1 MKRVFLSVVA
11 AATLFVGCNADAE
24 IEVLRPIK
32 VDAPTFSAS
41 FDDQTRTSYEE
52 DQGYAKWIENEHLS
66 IFNYDNHNLKYYIHN
81 VGNNGKTADMDY
93 AEEYVEKSG
102 DILDQNYAIYPYSEA
117 NEAANGVIYSEIPAV
132 QTFDAE
138 SNFKNV
144 PIVAC
149 SPDTSLSF
157 SIPTAIYRYK
167 VKKQN
172 HPSKFYLKSITM
184 TSASRNIAGAIEID
198 MTAEK
203 PVAVVTGDGKS
214 VTLDLGENGVEITTT
229 EQYFYIALPAIS
241 FPENDRT
248 ITCLVSKGGK
258 DYQVVI
264 EKNNVMDLEAGV
276 VKSTSIEL
284 KATSFTANSVYPS
297 SGGELVGSLTLTS
310 DFTLTQPL
318 TVPAGEEA
326 TLNLNGHSITNN
338 VENTELSYFD
348 ILYVEEGAKLTIN
361 GNGNVEAASGIEGY
375 CVFAEGDVIINGGSY
390 KAGRD
395 ADDLTNA
402 CIYARGN
409 GNITI
414 NGGEFES
421 ADGQYVLNLKDSD
434 RSTAS
439 ITVKGGKFH
448 NFDPANNASEGAGTN
463 FVAEGYI
470 SVETSEGVWE
480 VVPANEPIEVAT
492 AAALE
497 DVLAQGG
504 EATLA
509 ANINLENTAIVITEG
524 EATIN
529 LNGKTITGG
538 LFAESSGAITEGDSD
553 SYAFWV
559 KEGAKLTINGEGEV
573 KTDACKYSMAVWA
586 QGGEVVINGGY
597 YENAGEG
604 SDLIYASAGGKVTIN
619 DGEFNP
625 CKKQAGVDG
634 TADMYTALNLKDN
647 TGSQII
653 VNGGKFH
660 NFDPANNASE
670 GEGTNFVAEGYI
682 SVETSENVWE
692 VVPANEPVEVATATA
707 LEDVLAQGAS
717 AVLTADITANGAITI
732 PATATSTID
741 LNGKTLDYS
750 AATMGEA
757 LITNRGNLTIKGQG
771 EVAYTY
777 TGEADSAYSK
787 GNYTI
792 SNCGTLTID
801 GATISNNTAKMS
813 HAYYAIDNNS
823 NNTPATLTIN
833 SGKVVNT
840 TSYAIR
846 QIANKDNSITVNGG
860 EVEGTRAFWIQLPG
874 SNTAVAPNA
883 TLNVNGGTLNATG
896 ETGYKLAVYSYN
908 YGNDPKNVKINIT
921 DGVVNGDI
929 ALTGGKN
936 KTNIESVN
944 ISGGTINGDVYSYG
958 EDALAA
964 EAINITGGTISNNT
978 LYVLPYVGSN
988 AEQLNIKM
996 SEDMVAESSIVIPA
1010 SATVILDLNGKSISQ
1025 ENAQTATYAM
1035 IENKGTLTIK
1045 DSVGG
1050 GKVSYADTTVY
1061 TADVNYASNTISN
1074 KGTLTIES
1082 GIIENI
1088 SSDNVMTYGYPH
1100 AIDVYQGS
1108 VTNING
1114 GTVKSANYDCIRM
1127 FCNSTTVATTVNISG
1142 GNIINRVSF
1151 QNPSNNQAG
1160 YGRLN
1165 ITGGTFTST
1174 VGKANVRLLNFSTDV
1189 SNMKAEITGG
1199 TFDNGVSIS
1208 NYSSSWTANWDW
1220 LTIGDGVTINK
1231 L

>member
-1 MKRVFLSVVA
+1 MKKVFLSIIA
-11 AATLFVGCNADAE
+11 AAAMFVGCNADADV
-24 IEVLRPIK
+24 EVIRPIK

-41 FDDQTRTSYEE
+41 FDAETRTSYEE
-52 DQGYAKWIENEHLS
+52 NQGYAKWIENEHLS
-66 IFNYDNHNLKYYIHN
+66 IFNLDNHNLKYYIHN

-102 DILDQNYAIYPYSEA
+102 DILDQNYAIYPYSEV

-132 QTFDAE
+132 QTYNAE

-184 TSASRNIAGAIEID
+184 TSKSKNIAGAIEID

-229 EQYFYIALPAIS
+229 EQDFYIALPAIS

-264 EKNNVMDLEAGV
+264 EKDKTMELEAGI

-297 SGGELVGSLTLTS
+297 TGGELVGNLTLTS
-310 DFTLTQPL
+310 DFNLTQPL
-318 TVPAGEEA
+318 TVPTGEEA
-326 TLNLNGHSITNN
+326 TLNLNGHNITNK
-338 VENTELSYFD
+338 VENTATD
-348 ILYVEEGAKLTIN
+348 VIIVEEGATLTIN
-361 GNGNVEAASGIEGY
+361 GNGNVTAVSGNDGYPIVCYGELIINDGVFTSGID
-375 CVFAEGDVIINGGSY
+375 A
-390 KAGRD
+390 AG
-395 ADDLTNA
+395 ATNA
-402 CIYARGN
+402 CIYAKTN
-409 GNITI
+409 GKITI
-414 NGGEFES
+414 NGGEFKS
-421 ADGQYVLNLKDSD
+421 ADGSFVLNLHDGSHA
-434 RSTAS
+434 TAS
-439 ITVKGGKFH
+439 IIVKGGKFH
-448 NFDPANNASEGAGTN
+448 NFDPANNKSEKPAQS

-480 VVPANEPIEVAT
+480 VFPANEPVEVAT

-504 EATLA
+504 KATLT
-509 ANINLENTAIVITEG
+509 NDISLENTAIVITEG
-524 EATIN
+524 EATID

-538 LFAESSGAITEGDSD
+538 LFAESSGAITEGTTD
-553 SYAFWV
+553 SYVFWV
-559 KEGAKLTINGEGEV
+559 KGGTLNIKGDGTV
-573 KTDACKYSMAVWA
+573 KSQSATYSIAVWA
-586 QGGEVVINGGY
+586 DGGTVNIENGKFYNEGH
-597 YENAGEG
+597 G
-604 SDLIYASAGGKVTIN
+604 SDLIYAKNNGIVNIYGGYF
-619 DGEFNP
+619 EA
-625 CKKQAGVDG
+625 CKSDHTEDG
-634 TADMYTALNLKDN
+634 TKEDYSALNLHG
-647 TGSQII
+647 TYPGTIT
-653 VNGGKFH
+653 VYGGQFFG
-660 NFDPANNASE
+660 FDPANNASE
-670 GEGTNFVAEGYI
+670 KPKISFVAEGYY
-682 SVETSENVWE
+682 SVEVSKGVYE
-692 VVPANEPVEVATATA
+692 VVSATEIAGKTVCVASYDE
-707 LEDVLAQGAS
+707 LKSVLAQGGSVKLTENISTNEIIVVSGS
-717 AVLTADITANGAITI
+717 ATIDGNGKTLTSSAGRAINVSGANGATIKNLTIEASGERAINIIQKSTNITI
-732 PATATSTID
+732 EGVTATASNYTVNVASSAPNAVVTINDSTFTGLNTINVSGVGAKVTIDNSKVNCNDNNSTTGESYAALCLNKDGIGGSIIATNCTINVTEGSDSTKGRNGAEDGTVTINGSTDDVTVINAVITFEGSDYYYSYKSLADAIEHAKNGNTITLIKNTVVEESVVIPADKEIVLD
-741 LNGKTLDYS
+741 LNGKT
-750 AATMGEA
+750 
-757 LITNRGNLTIKGQG
+757 
-771 EVAYTY
+771 
-777 TGEADSAYSK
+777 
-787 GNYTI
+787 
-792 SNCGTLTID
+792 
-801 GATISNNTAKMS
+801 
-813 HAYYAIDNNS
+813 
-823 NNTPATLTIN
+823 
-833 SGKVVNT
+833 
-840 TSYAIR
+840 
-846 QIANKDNSITVNGG
+846 
-860 EVEGTRAFWIQLPG
+860 
-874 SNTAVAPNA
+874 
-883 TLNVNGGTLNATG
+883 
-896 ETGYKLAVYSYN
+896 
-908 YGNDPKNVKINIT
+908 
-921 DGVVNGDI
+921 
-929 ALTGGKN
+929 
-936 KTNIESVN
+936 
-944 ISGGTINGDVYSYG
+944 
-958 EDALAA
+958 
-964 EAINITGGTISNNT
+964 
-978 LYVLPYVGSN
+978 
-988 AEQLNIKM
+988 
-996 SEDMVAESSIVIPA
+996 
-1010 SATVILDLNGKSISQ
+1010 ISQ

-1108 VTNING
+1108 VTNIKG
-1114 GTVKSANYDCIRM
+1114 GTVKSVNYDCIRM

-1151 QNPSNNQAG
+1151 QNPSSNQAG

-1174 VGKANVRLLNFSTDV
+1174 VGQANVRLLNFSTDV

-1199 TFDNGVSIS
+1199 TFDKGVSTS
-1208 NYSSSWTANWDW
+1208 NYSSWTANWDW

>member
-52 DQGYAKWIENEHLS
+52 NQGYAKWIENEHLS
-66 IFNYDNHNLKYYIHN
+66 IFNFDNHNLKYYIHN

-132 QTFDAE
+132 QTFDVE

-326 TLNLNGHSITNN
+326 TLNLNGHTITNQ
-338 VENTELSYFD
+338 VENTSTD
-348 ILYVEEGAKLTIN
+348 VIIIEEGAKLTIN
-361 GNGNVEAASGIEGY
+361 GNGDVKAVSGNDGY
-375 CVFAEGDVIINGGSY
+375 PIVCYGELTINDGVFTSGVDANGES
-390 KAGRD
+390 
-395 ADDLTNA
+395 NA
-402 CIYARGN
+402 CIYAKTN
-409 GNITI
+409 GKITI
-414 NGGEFES
+414 NGGEFKG
-421 ADGQYVLNLKDSD
+421 ADGSFVLNLHDGS

-480 VVPANEPIEVAT
+480 VFPANEPIEVAT

-504 EATLA
+504 KATLT
-509 ANINLENTAIVITEG
+509 NDIAIEKSLVVADG
-524 EATIN
+524 KSATLD
-529 LNGKTITGG
+529 LNGNDITVNT
-538 LFAESSGAITEGDSD
+538 ESVELGEGDAIIVYGD
-553 SYAFWV
+553 
-559 KEGAKLTINGEGEV
+559 LTINGEGTV
-573 KTDACKYSMAVWA
+573 TGNTRAVWA
-586 QGGEVVINGGY
+586 RSNTGATVTINGGTY
-597 YENAGEG
+597 VGATKEACEV
-604 SDLIYASAGGKVTIN
+604 IYASGNGKIVIN
-619 DGEFNP
+619 DGDFSATKINEGDFAAP
-625 CKKQAGVDG
+625 QYAV
-634 TADMYTALNLKDN
+634 LNLHGNGKDGAN
-647 TGSQII
+647 IT
-653 VNGGKFH
+653 VKGGTFH
-660 NFDPANNASE
+660 NFDPANNISE
-670 GEGTNFVAEGYI
+670 NPVQNFVAEGYI
-682 SVETSENVWE
+682 SVETSEGVWE
-692 VVPANEPVEVATATA
+692 VLPANEPVEVATATA
-707 LEDVLAQGAS
+707 LESVLAQGAS

-896 ETGYKLAVYSYN
+896 ETGYKLAVYSYS
-908 YGNDPKNVKINIT
+908 YGNDLKNVKINIT

-958 EDALAA
+958 EDDALAA

-1010 SATVILDLNGKSISQ
+1010 SATVILDLNGKTISQ

-1151 QNPSNNQAG
+1151 QNPSTNQAG

-1208 NYSSSWTANWDW
+1208 NYASWTANWDW

>member
-1 MKRVFLSVVA
+1 MKRIFYAIA
-11 AATLFVGCNADAE
+11 AATILAGCTTAVDVNEVQRPRNYADFVGE
-24 IEVLRPIK
+24 IAI
-32 VDAPTFSAS
+32 D
-41 FDDQTRTSYEE
+41 TRTNHVSEN
-52 DQGYAKWIENEHLS
+52 DGSGYAAWVEGEYISLFYQSNPNLQYRVTEISNEGRNARFSYNDYEVENPAYADFE
-66 IFNYDNHNLKYYIHN
+66 KY
-81 VGNNGKTADMDY
+81 
-93 AEEYVEKSG
+93 
-102 DILDQNYAIYPYSEA
+102 YAIYPFSE
-117 NEAANGVIYSEIPAV
+117 NNTMDEEGVIKSIIPTQQSYNA
-132 QTFDAE
+132 T
-138 SNFKNV
+138 SNFSYV
-144 PIVAC
+144 PMVA
-149 SPDTSLSF
+149 SSDNNSLSF
-157 SIPTAIYRYK
+157 TIPT
-167 VKKQN
+167 
-172 HPSKFYLKSITM
+172 SITRIKV
-184 TSASRNIAGAIEID
+184 TKNHSVRFNLKQIILSSKEQNIAGEISID
-198 MTAEK
+198 LNGAAPSVE
-203 PVAVVTGDGKS
+203 VLGDNKQI
-214 VTLDLGENGVEITTT
+214 TLDFGEEGYTLAKGTQE
-229 EQYFYIALPAIS
+229 FYISHAPVTFPADDLVIS
-241 FPENDRT
+241 C
-248 ITCLVSKGGK
+248 IIQKG
-258 DYQVVI
+258 DDVRII
-264 EKNNVMDLEAGV
+264 EKQRPTELICDAGE
-276 VKSTSIEL
+276 IN
-284 KATSFTANSVYPS
+284 TANFNITLDDFEGSTAYPS

-326 TLNLNGHSITNN
+326 TLNLNGHAITNQ
-338 VENTELSYFD
+338 VENTSTD
-348 ILYVEEGAKLTIN
+348 VIIIEEGAKLTIN
-361 GNGNVEAASGIEGY
+361 GNGDVKAVSGNDGY
-375 CVFAEGDVIINGGSY
+375 PIVCYGELTINDGVFTSGADANGD
-390 KAGRD
+390 A
-395 ADDLTNA
+395 NA
-402 CIYARGN
+402 CIYAKAN
-409 GNITI
+409 GKITI
-414 NGGEFES
+414 NGGEFKS
-421 ADGQYVLNLKDSD
+421 ADGSFVLNLHDGS

-439 ITVKGGKFH
+439 ITVK
-448 NFDPANNASEGAGTN
+448 
-463 FVAEGYI
+463 
-470 SVETSEGVWE
+470 
-480 VVPANEPIEVAT
+480 
-492 AAALE
+492 
-497 DVLAQGG
+497 
-504 EATLA
+504 
-509 ANINLENTAIVITEG
+509 
-524 EATIN
+524 
-529 LNGKTITGG
+529 
-538 LFAESSGAITEGDSD
+538 
-553 SYAFWV
+553 
-559 KEGAKLTINGEGEV
+559 
-573 KTDACKYSMAVWA
+573 
-586 QGGEVVINGGY
+586 
-597 YENAGEG
+597 
-604 SDLIYASAGGKVTIN
+604 
-619 DGEFNP
+619 
-625 CKKQAGVDG
+625 
-634 TADMYTALNLKDN
+634 
-647 TGSQII
+647 
-653 VNGGKFH
+653 GGKFH

-929 ALTGGKN
+929 ALTGGEN

-958 EDALAA
+958 ADALAA

-1208 NYSSSWTANWDW
+1208 NYSSWTANWDW

>member
-52 DQGYAKWIENEHLS
+52 NQGYAKWIENEHLS
-66 IFNYDNHNLKYYIHN
+66 IFNFDNHNLKYYIHN

-93 AEEYVEKSG
+93 AEDYVEKSG

-184 TSASRNIAGAIEID
+184 TSASCNIAGAIEID

-297 SGGELVGSLTLTS
+297 TGGELVGNLTLTS
-310 DFTLTQPL
+310 DFTLNQPL

-326 TLNLNGHSITNN
+326 TLNLNGHTITNQ
-338 VENTELSYFD
+338 VENTSTD
-348 ILYVEEGAKLTIN
+348 VIIIEEGAKLTIN
-361 GNGNVEAASGIEGY
+361 GNGDVKAVSGNDGY
-375 CVFAEGDVIINGGSY
+375 PIVCYGELTINDGVFTSGADANGD
-390 KAGRD
+390 A
-395 ADDLTNA
+395 NA
-402 CIYARGN
+402 CIYAKAN
-409 GNITI
+409 GKITI
-414 NGGEFES
+414 NGGEFKGV
-421 ADGQYVLNLKDSD
+421 DGSFVLNLHDGS

-439 ITVKGGKFH
+439 ITVKGGKFY
-448 NFDPANNASEGAGTN
+448 NFDPANNESEGAGTN

-480 VVPANEPIEVAT
+480 VFPANESIEVAT

-504 EATLA
+504 EATLTA
-509 ANINLENTAIVITEG
+509 DINLENTAIVITEG

-538 LFAESSGAITEGDSD
+538 LFAESSGAITEGNSD

-559 KEGAKLTINGEGEV
+559 KGGTLNIKGDGNV
-573 KTDACKYSMAVWA
+573 KSQFATYSMAVWA
-586 QGGEVVINGGY
+586 DGGSVNIYGGNFY
-597 YENAGEG
+597 NYGHG
-604 SDLIYASAGGKVTIN
+604 CDLIYAKNGGIVNIY
-619 DGEFNP
+619 GGYFEA
-625 CKKQAGVDG
+625 CKSDHTEDG
-634 TADMYTALNLKDN
+634 TLEEYSALNLHD
-647 TGSQII
+647 TYPGTITVYS
-653 VNGGKFH
+653 GKFYK
-660 NFDPANNASE
+660 FDPANNKSE
-670 GEGTNFVAEGYI
+670 NPAQSFVAEGYI
-682 SVETSENVWE
+682 SVETSEGVWE
-692 VVPANEPVEVATATA
+692 VFPANEPIEVATAAA
-707 LEDVLAQGAS
+707 LESVLAQGAS

-908 YGNDPKNVKINIT
+908 YGNDLKNVKINIT

-1010 SATVILDLNGKSISQ
+1010 SATVILDLNGKTISQ

-1074 KGTLTIES
+1074 EGTLTIES

-1151 QNPSNNQAG
+1151 QNPSTNQAG

-1208 NYSSSWTANWDW
+1208 NYSSWTANWDW